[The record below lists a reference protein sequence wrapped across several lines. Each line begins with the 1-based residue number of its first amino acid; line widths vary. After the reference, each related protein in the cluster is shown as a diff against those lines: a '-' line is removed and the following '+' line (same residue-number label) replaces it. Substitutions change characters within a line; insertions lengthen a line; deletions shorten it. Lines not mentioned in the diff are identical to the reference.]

1 MFGCCKLR
9 GDHWYFFFSE
19 LDPAAPIGFT
29 KRSAVYLQQRKY
41 VEALADLDRAIAV
54 DSTFLQG
61 YLNRGRLLRQM
72 CRYALGDFNVN
83 PLRDHSLFWYLEC
96 AFCLLLNLS
105 LEKILLQ
112 IIVNTFNK
120 AKYLMFTSF
129 DEFIKFCHCC

>member
-1 MFGCCKLR
+1 MVANVTWVQLCSQNCVWMLQIEGLTI
-9 GDHWYFFFSE
+9 GIFFAE

-72 CRYALGDFNVN
+72 CRYAIGDFNVN
-83 PLRDHSLFWYLEC
+83 PLRT
-96 AFCLLLNLS
+96 
-105 LEKILLQ
+105 
-112 IIVNTFNK
+112 IVYFGT
-120 AKYLMFTSF
+120 
-129 DEFIKFCHCC
+129 